1 MRQSLPIVFA
11 CAGCSNAGK
20 VAYELGRTLTEK
32 GIAEMSCLAGIGA
45 ANPLFLKKLKD
56 REVWIIDGCP
66 IECCRGVFEQVR
78 EKVNVHVR
86 LHELGVRKNEEIP
99 DAIEFENLITAAL
112 EQVESQQEIS
122 TQRSKPT
129 ISCALP
135 MQSDEN
141 PGAASIPDGTKVT
154 NLLHFPP

>member
-66 IECCRGVFEQVR
+66 IECSRGVFEQVR
-78 EKVNVHVR
+78 EKVDVHIR

-99 DAIEFENLITAAL
+99 APEDFDRVVTAVL
-112 EQVESQQEIS
+112 NQIDSQRNQLCTTEH
-122 TQRSKPT
+122 SKPA
-129 ISCALP
+129 IS
-135 MQSDEN
+135 SDVVCCE
-141 PGAASIPDGTKVT
+141 
-154 NLLHFPP
+154 